1 MNVAQ
6 DPHLSKLFDWQVP
19 SALELR
25 SILKCRPIG
34 LDLSDCGTGKTYK
47 TLAVCASLGLEPL
60 IVAPLSALPTWE
72 DVSKELG
79 VPLYDTINYEK
90 LVRRRDGKFGV
101 WKGPKRWDWNPELQM
116 FNSNRI
122 VVFDEAHRCKGQTS
136 GSSKLLI
143 GCRRS
148 KVRTLLLSATL
159 AQNPLEMKAL
169 GYVTNLY
176 SNLSDYWMWARQ
188 NGCAK
193 GEWGGLM
200 YRGGQARLESI
211 HQRLSPLLTRI
222 RVSDIAEHFPRNFV
236 TPKLVPVE
244 TPEEVDQAYLD
255 SLVDDAD
262 NILVEQLRA
271 RQVSELQKVPAVTDI
286 AIDLLEQGHSVPIF
300 VHFRETME
308 ILNARLSEAFAVEQI
323 HGDQTKM
330 ERAQSIARFQR
341 NDSWVIIAQSQA
353 GGQSLSMHDTTGERP
368 RTSLIFPGVSGIQFQ
383 QVLGRIPRA
392 GSKTHATQ
400 YILIAKDTIEHK
412 NLYPRLKNKLRAQ
425 TIINDGDLNAFNT
438 DL

>member
-1 MNVAQ
+1 
-6 DPHLSKLFDWQVP
+6 
-19 SALELR
+19 
-25 SILKCRPIG
+25 
-34 LDLSDCGTGKTYK
+34 
-47 TLAVCASLGLEPL
+47 
-60 IVAPLSALPTWE
+60 
-72 DVSKELG
+72 
-79 VPLYDTINYEK
+79 
-90 LVRRRDGKFGV
+90 
-101 WKGPKRWDWNPELQM
+101 
-116 FNSNRI
+116 
-122 VVFDEAHRCKGQTS
+122 
-136 GSSKLLI
+136 
-143 GCRRS
+143 
-148 KVRTLLLSATL
+148 
-159 AQNPLEMKAL
+159 
-169 GYVTNLY
+169 
-176 SNLSDYWMWARQ
+176 
-188 NGCAK
+188 
-193 GEWGGLM
+193 M